1 MTSRKTLYAA
11 GLPLGDGAT
20 RHKPGGRIYG
30 GGGGGS
36 SSSNSNPVTTNTDK
50 RIAVQDG
57 MGLSGDGSAMVTDY
71 STNIHDS
78 SSRTSNSTSSFID
91 NSNSSDAVIAMTSMG
106 ADVIKSSGAAVVD
119 LAKFQGAQNTEA
131 WDATL
136 TTGAKLIDRLIDQ
149 TNAGMGLSSKV
160 VDSFTPTESK
170 NADIGKYAM
179 IAAAVVAG
187 AVLLRG
193 GK

>member
-1 MTSRKTLYAA
+1 MTLSRQQLYAA
-11 GLPLGDGAT
+11 GLPFGASST
-20 RHKPGGRIYG
+20 RCKPGGRVYG

-36 SSSNSNPVTTNTDK
+36 SSNDSNPVTTNTDK

-57 MGLSGDGSAMVTDY
+57 MGLSGDGSVMATDY
-71 STNIHDS
+71 STNIQDS
-78 SSRTSNSTSSFID
+78 STRNTSSVSSYID
-91 NSNSSDAVIAMTSMG
+91 NSNSSDAVKAMTSMG
-106 ADVIKSSGAAVVD
+106 ADVIRSSGASVVE
-119 LAKFQGAQNTEA
+119 LAKFQGAQNTDA
-131 WDATL
+131 WNSTL

-149 TNAGMGLSSKV
+149 TDAGMGLSAKV

-187 AVLLRG
+187 AVLL
-193 GK
+193 KD

>member
-1 MTSRKTLYAA
+1 MISRKQLYAA
-11 GLPLGDGAT
+11 GLPFGECAT
-20 RHKPGGRIYG
+20 RSKPGGRIYG

-36 SSSNSNPVTTNTDK
+36 SSNDSNPVTTNTDK

-71 STNIHDS
+71 STNIQDS
-78 SSRTSNSTSSFID
+78 STRSSVSSYVD
-91 NSNSSDAVIAMTSMG
+91 NSNSSDAVKAMTSMG
-106 ADVIKSSGAAVVD
+106 ADVIKSSGASVVE
-119 LAKFQGAQNTEA
+119 LAKFQGAQNTDA
-131 WDATL
+131 WNSTL

-149 TNAGMGLSSKV
+149 TDAGMGLSAKV

-170 NADIGKYAM
+170 NADIGKYAL

-187 AVLLRG
+187 AVLLKG